1 MKPYRLL
8 NRSSTVSNAFAQAL
22 APADDYDEARLEAAF
37 RGLGLVG
44 DGVLLCA
51 YCSRPATSVDHLNP
65 LVNEK
70 KFTGWGHVFGN
81 LVPACG
87 DCNQSKGGKP
97 WRDFARECGVSES
110 QIQTIEGYERQS
122 PTPVSQD
129 DLSKLYPDLID
140 AYERLRNL
148 NEDTLRTAQ
157 SLANEIQRLEKKRKT
172 ETGLHP

>member
-1 MKPYRLL
+1 
-8 NRSSTVSNAFAQAL
+8 
-22 APADDYDEARLEAAF
+22 
-37 RGLGLVG
+37 
-44 DGVLLCA
+44 
-51 YCSRPATSVDHLNP
+51 LNP
-65 LVNEK
+65 LVKDK

-87 DCNQSKGGKP
+87 DCNQSKGGRP
-97 WRDFARECGVSES
+97 WREFARDSGVSET
-110 QIQTIEGYERQS
+110 QFRKIEEYEHQS

-172 ETGLHP
+172 EADPPT